1 MPIFQD
7 DLAGGHVSPTKP
19 AKNNLPDSP
28 LKEIPMT
35 RKLSE
40 ESIRTELC
48 EGPLLDP
55 PEEGRQSP
63 VGTLDTSLDFPIHAT
78 SDRIELISR
87 LKKGESPT
95 WLPNRNVCDYF
106 YSQAFYFYFY

>member
-7 DLAGGHVSPTKP
+7 DLAGGQVSPDKP
-19 AKNNLPDSP
+19 AKNTRPDSP
-28 LKEIPMT
+28 LTGIPMT

-48 EGPLLDP
+48 EGPLLDT
-55 PEEGRQSP
+55 PEEQRKSP
-63 VGTLDTSLDFPIHAT
+63 AGTLDTSFSFPIHGT
-78 SDRIELISR
+78 SDRGELIER

-95 WLPNRNVCDYF
+95 WLPNRNVCT
-106 YSQAFYFYFY
+106 YSTA